1 LKRERFFAD
10 EFADEARRC
19 RNVSLRVR
27 IHRRRWVLDLA
38 VDAGVTEAA
47 KELQEV
53 VGARADSSIG
63 PATVAATKAM
73 PPREVVKRLTE
84 RRAKIGKG
92 QTDRIDAVA
101 KAAIEMTDAAIA
113 AI

>member
-1 LKRERFFAD
+1 
-10 EFADEARRC
+10 
-19 RNVSLRVR
+19 
-27 IHRRRWVLDLA
+27 LDLA